1 MIVKPSN
8 RIKHIKPY
16 YFAKKMAEIS
26 EMNSN
31 GDDVL
36 NIGIGSPDLKPDTGV
51 ISTLVEAAGNE
62 GNHGYQSY
70 KGIEELRVGFSDWYK
85 NNFSVH
91 VKANEEIQILAG
103 SKEGI
108 MHIAMSFLD
117 KGDKV
122 LVPDPGY
129 PTYTS
134 ASLLAGAEILK
145 YDLTSENGWYPDFDS
160 IEKQNLNDVKIMWIN
175 YPHMPT
181 GAKAS
186 KQLFENLI
194 AFAKKH
200 QILLVND
207 NPYNFILNDTPL
219 SIMAIEGAKDVA
231 LELVSLSK
239 TYNMAGWRIGAL
251 IGDKKYINEVMK
263 FKSNMDSG
271 MFKPVQLAGAKALN
285 MDAQWIENMNNLYR
299 KRRTKVWEIMDIL
312 NCTYDKNS
320 SGMFVW
326 GRVKPGLNEEE
337 MVENILQ
344 KAKVFITPGRI
355 FGENGKGFVRISLT
369 NSIRKLEEAKS
380 RILKYGY
387 DL

>member
-1 MIVKPSN
+1 MIIKPSN

-36 NIGIGSPDLKPDTGV
+36 NIGIGSPDLKPDAGV
-51 ISTLVEAAGNE
+51 ISTLVEATRTE
-62 GNHGYQSY
+62 ENHGYQSY
-70 KGIEELRVGFSDWYK
+70 KGIEELRIGFSDWYK
-85 NNFSVH
+85 TNFSIDI
-91 VKANEEIQILAG
+91 KANEEIQILAG

-134 ASLLAGAEILK
+134 ASLLAGAEVLK
-145 YDLTSENGWYPDFDS
+145 YDLTVSNGWYPDFDS
-160 IEKQNLNDVKIMWIN
+160 IEKQDLNDVKIMWIN

-181 GAKAS
+181 GAKGS
-186 KQLFENLI
+186 NQLFEKLI

-200 QILLVND
+200 KILLVND

-219 SIMAIEGAKDVA
+219 SIMGIEGARDVA

-251 IGDKKYINEVMK
+251 IGDKKYIDEVMK

-271 MFKPVQLAGAKALN
+271 MFKPVQLAGTKALN
-285 MDAQWIENMNNLYR
+285 LDAQWIEDINNLYR
-299 KRRTKVWEIMDIL
+299 KRRAKVWGIMDIL

-326 GRVKPGLNEEE
+326 GRVKFGMNEEE
-337 MVENILQ
+337 IVETILQ

-355 FGENGKGFVRISLT
+355 FGDNGKGFIRISLT
-369 NSIRKLEEAKS
+369 NSISKLEEAKS
-380 RILKYGY
+380 RILKYG
-387 DL
+387 LAI

>member
-1 MIVKPSN
+1 MIIKPSN

-26 EMNSN
+26 EMNAN

-36 NIGIGSPDLKPDTGV
+36 NIGIGSPDLKPDTKV
-51 ISTLVEAAGNE
+51 INTLIEAVIVEE
-62 GNHGYQSY
+62 NHGYQSY
-70 KGIEELRVGFSDWYK
+70 KGIEELRTGFSNWYK
-85 NNFSVH
+85 TNFSIDI
-91 VKANEEIQILAG
+91 KANQEIQILAG

-160 IEKQNLNDVKIMWIN
+160 IEKLELSDVKIMWVN

-181 GAKAS
+181 GAKGS
-186 KQLFENLI
+186 KQLFDRLI

-200 QILLVND
+200 RILLVND

-219 SIMAIEGAKDVA
+219 SILDVEGAKDVA

-251 IGDKKYINEVMK
+251 IGSEKYIDEVMK

-271 MFKPVQLAGAKALN
+271 MFKPVQLAGTKALN
-285 MDAQWIENMNNLYR
+285 LDEQWIEEINNLYR

-312 NCTYDKNS
+312 NCNYDKNS

-326 GRVKPGLNEEE
+326 GRVESGKNEEE
-337 MVENILQ
+337 MVENILH

-355 FGENGKGFVRISLT
+355 FGENGKGYVRISLT
-369 NSIRKLEEAKS
+369 NSISKLEEAKS
-380 RILKYGY
+380 RILKNKG
-387 DL
+387 

>member
-36 NIGIGSPDLKPDTGV
+36 NIGIGSPDLKPDSGV
-51 ISTLVEAAGNE
+51 ISTLIESAGNE